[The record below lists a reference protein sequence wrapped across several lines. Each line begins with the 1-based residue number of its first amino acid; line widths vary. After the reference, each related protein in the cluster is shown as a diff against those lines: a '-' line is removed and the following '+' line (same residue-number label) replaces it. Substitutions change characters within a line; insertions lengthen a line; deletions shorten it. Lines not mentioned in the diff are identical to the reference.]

1 MIEDTRDIHMSE
13 KLPRHTKI
21 CYGIGDASFSLNLTI
36 VGLFFAIFL
45 TDVVGLS
52 PGMAAAAIL
61 IGRSWYFINDPL
73 IGHLSDRTRT
83 RWGRRRPF
91 LLFGALPFGLA
102 FMLMW
107 WHPPLSNNLALA
119 VYYALTYLLF
129 DIATTFTFMPYL
141 ALTPELTDDYDERTA
156 LTSYR
161 NLFSILASLVAFSVP
176 LMIIGSFTQDN
187 LGRVFLM
194 GATIGLASTI
204 PLLLVFLGTRER
216 QDHQNIK
223 LPGLRQS
230 LRAALKNRPFVFG
243 AAIFLFTWFALDI
256 MQTALLFFIKYALER
271 EHLGNLIMVT
281 ILVTAVLTLPLW
293 QIAAKRWDKR
303 LAYIG
308 GIAFWVVVQLLI
320 VTLKPDSNLVW
331 SLILCSLA
339 GVGVGAA
346 HVLTWSII
354 PDAVE
359 WDEWQTGERHE
370 GMFYSLITLLKKVSS
385 SIAIPLVLLVLELTN
400 YQSNAVAQPASALM
414 GIRIAIG
421 IIPVLMLLI
430 GIMFAF
436 NYPLNRQRHAQL
448 RLDLAN
454 RRASGNPQ
462 QDEPV

>member
-1 MIEDTRDIHMSE
+1 MSE

-52 PGMAAAAIL
+52 PGIGAAAIF

-73 IGHLSDRTRT
+73 IGHISDRTRT

-102 FMLMW
+102 FTLMW
-107 WHPPLSNNLALA
+107 LRPPLENVVALA
-119 VYYALTYLLF
+119 VYYGFTYLLF

-141 ALTPELTDDYDERTA
+141 ALTPELTDNYDERIA

-161 NLFSILASLVAFSVP
+161 NLFSILASLVAFSLP
-176 LMIIGSFTQDN
+176 LMIVGSFTKAN
-187 LGRVFLM
+187 LPRVSLM

-216 QDHQNIK
+216 HDHQNLK

-230 LRAALKNRPFVFG
+230 IRAALKNQPFMFG
-243 AAIFLFTWFALDI
+243 AAIFFFTWFALDI
-256 MQTALLFFIKYALER
+256 MQTALLFFIKYTLER
-271 EHLGNLIMVT
+271 EDLGNLIMVT

-308 GIAFWVVVQLLI
+308 GIAFWIVVQLLI

-331 SLILCSLA
+331 SLFLCSLA
-339 GVGVGAA
+339 GAGVGAA

-385 SIAIPLVLLVLELTN
+385 SIAMPLVLLVLELTS
-400 YQSNAVAQPASALM
+400 YQSNAAAQPTSAIT
-414 GIRIAIG
+414 GIRLAIG
-421 IIPVLMLLI
+421 PIPALMLLT
-430 GIMFAF
+430 GILFAVR
-436 NYPLNRQRHAQL
+436 YPLNRQRHTQL
-448 RLDLAN
+448 RLDLAS
-454 RRASGNPQ
+454 RREPGNPQ